1 MRRTWTRSLLVLLAC
16 APLACEARACLA
28 QSDLFASLRPAL
40 IEECCLCLARRG
52 TLYPGAS
59 CAEAVLGADGGV
71 VVPGDQPIIPPDAGF
86 FGDDLDDVLDE
97 GVDGGIGEI
106 PCLCQGNAGTCQV
119 ALGQGTSIVV
129 TGACFTQGSEVVTE
143 APCEAACAG
152 VLTFDPLVSQSGTV
166 DGT

>member
-1 MRRTWTRSLLVLLAC
+1 MKRAVALLALAL
-16 APLACEARACLA
+16 APLACEVRACLA

-52 TLYPGAS
+52 TRYPGAS
-59 CAEAVLGADGGV
+59 CALAEISPDGSGV
-71 VVPGDQPIIPPDAGF
+71 VVPPDEPSIPLDAGF
-86 FGDDLDDVLDE
+86 VGDDLDDVLDQ

-106 PCLCQGNAGTCQV
+106 PCLCQGNAGTCEA
-119 ALGQGTSIVV
+119 ALGEGTSIVV

-152 VLTFDPLVSQSGTV
+152 VLTFDPLVEQAP
-166 DGT
+166 